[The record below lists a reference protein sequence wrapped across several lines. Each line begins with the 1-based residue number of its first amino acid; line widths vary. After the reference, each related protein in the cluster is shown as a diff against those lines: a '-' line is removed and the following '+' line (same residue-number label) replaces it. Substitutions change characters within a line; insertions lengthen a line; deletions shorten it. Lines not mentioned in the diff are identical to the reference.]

1 MVYRSGIF
9 SGGLILRG
17 WCWIS
22 CMFMRVTLFMGH
34 ELKHMLL
41 SCILKV
47 NIYCEGCEHKVRK
60 LLQKT
65 DGVYSVNIDAAS
77 GKVLVAGNMDP
88 AKLIKKLKRSG
99 KHAELWGGQRGNMY
113 NQNYP
118 PVSLLPSLLESES
131 MLEYKEGIHF

>member
-1 MVYRSGIF
+1 MPIPWKKNKITR
-9 SGGLILRG
+9 
-17 WCWIS
+17 IS
-22 CMFMRVTLFMGH
+22 QIVADLPHR
-34 ELKHMLL
+34 
-41 SCILKV
+41 
-47 NIYCEGCEHKVRK
+47 
-60 LLQKT
+60 
-65 DGVYSVNIDAAS
+65 VYSVNIDADS

-118 PVSLLPSLLESES
+118 PVSLLPSLLESEA